1 MLSFKTIEKTPSD
14 AAVSQ
19 QTERLNESVKHSLK
33 NYFNRLNGE
42 EPKDVYHMVL
52 SEVEMPLLECV
63 IHHTKNN
70 QVKMAKWLGL
80 SRGTLR
86 QKLKKYGL
94 LNRNPKKI

>member
-1 MLSFKTIEKTPSD
+1 MLSMQVNMLSFKTIEKTASD
-14 AAVSQ
+14 ATGAQ
-19 QTERLNESVKHSLK
+19 QGERLNESVKHSLK
-33 NYFNRLNGE
+33 NYFSRLEGE
-42 EPKDVYHMVL
+42 EPKAVYDMIL
-52 SEVEMPLLECV
+52 SEVEMPLLECM

-94 LNRNPKKI
+94 L

>member
-1 MLSFKTIEKTPSD
+1 MLSFKTIEKTASD
-14 AAVSQ
+14 AAVVQ
-19 QTERLNESVKHSLK
+19 QGERLHESVKNSLK
-33 NYFNRLNGE
+33 NYFSRLKGE

-52 SEVEMPLLECV
+52 SEVEMPLLECL

-94 LNRNPKKI
+94 L